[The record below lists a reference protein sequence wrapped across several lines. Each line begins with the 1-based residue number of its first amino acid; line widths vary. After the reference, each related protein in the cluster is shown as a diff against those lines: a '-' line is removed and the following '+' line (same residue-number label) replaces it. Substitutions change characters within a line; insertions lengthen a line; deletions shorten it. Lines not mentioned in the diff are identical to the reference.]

1 MGYNSLSHY
10 TSLTSRDY
18 MYMMKQLGYSSYWM
32 EVGSYG
38 GTELTDALLS
48 VKYLI
53 EKSTGS
59 ADAVYS
65 NDTYEIV
72 PTEYYL
78 PLGIVT
84 DADLSGSEELSTGT
98 RSNVQKKLFEQLF
111 RWQGVTSLSQT
122 TNTPRSMACRTTVTL
137 NRTTPS
143 LLLAM

>member
-53 EKSTGS
+53 EKNTGS

-98 RSNVQKKLFEQLF
+98 RSNVQKKLFEQLSAAT
-111 RWQGVTSLSQT
+111 VTSLSQT
-122 TNTPRSMACRTTVTL
+122 TNTPRSMVCRTTVTL

>member
-1 MGYNSLSHY
+1 
-10 TSLTSRDY
+10 

-98 RSNVQKKLFEQLF
+98 RSDVQKKLFEQNVFDL
-111 RWQGVTSLSQT
+111 
-122 TNTPRSMACRTTVTL
+122 
-137 NRTTPS
+137 
-143 LLLAM
+143 